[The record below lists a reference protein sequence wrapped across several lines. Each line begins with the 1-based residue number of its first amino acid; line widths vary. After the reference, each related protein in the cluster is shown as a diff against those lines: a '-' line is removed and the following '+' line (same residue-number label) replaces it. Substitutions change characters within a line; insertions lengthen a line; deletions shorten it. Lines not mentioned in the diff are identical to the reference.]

1 MRVVARD
8 RFEQQIDAVRVALDD
23 RDNTA
28 AGKLLDKTLR
38 TGNGHLVALVAD
50 ALGESDTALLR
61 ALPEAFAR
69 LLEDPVKRDPGCRG
83 KAAIVRALDRVE
95 LREIELFMRGVRHVQ
110 HEPVWGGR
118 VDTAAELRGICGMA
132 LAHARAERALVEVA
146 LLLADPEARAR
157 IAAAR
162 ALAASGD
169 RMVAEPLLRLRIAIG
184 ETEGEVLGE
193 CFAAL
198 LELVG
203 AAGIDDVAP
212 YLRHADATLAEAA
225 ALALGGSRLP
235 GAFAALRD
243 ANASLVGAASR
254 RIRLLAI
261 ALLREPEAWAWLLE
275 QVEHGSRAIATD
287 AIDALAT
294 FRHDAE
300 LVARLLDVVA
310 RRGEPSVTRHADDAL
325 ADGAP

>member
-1 MRVVARD
+1 MARD
-8 RFEQQIDAVRVALDD
+8 RFEQQIEAVRAALDD
-23 RDNTA
+23 RSTA
-28 AGKLLDKTLR
+28 AAHTLLAKTLR

-50 ALGESDTALLR
+50 ALEDTDAALLR
-61 ALPEAFAR
+61 ALPEAFTR
-69 LLEDPVKRDPGCRG
+69 LLEDPIKRDPGCRG
-83 KAAIVRALDRVE
+83 KVAIARALDRVE
-95 LREIELFMRGVRHVQ
+95 VREVELFLQGVRHVQ
-110 HEPVWGGR
+110 REPVWGGR

-132 LAHARAERALVEVA
+132 LVHARAERALVEVA
-146 LLLADPEARAR
+146 LLIADPEPRAR

-184 ETEGEVLGE
+184 EAEGEVLGE

-203 AAGIDDVAP
+203 AQGIEDVAP

-235 GAFAALRD
+235 GAFAALRAAD
-243 ANASLVGAASR
+243 ASLVGAGSR

-261 ALLREPEAWAWLLE
+261 ALLRDPEAWSWLLE
-275 QVEHGSRAIATD
+275 QVERGSKAIALD

-300 LVARLLDVVA
+300 LVARVRAAVA
-310 RRGEPSVTRHADDAL
+310 ERGEPSVTQHADDAL

>member
-1 MRVVARD
+1 MARD
-8 RFEQQIDAVRVALDD
+8 RLEQQIEAVRAALGD
-23 RDNTA
+23 RDA
-28 AGKLLDKTLR
+28 AAARKLLEKTLR
-38 TGNGHLVALVAD
+38 TGSGHLVALVAD
-50 ALGESDTALLR
+50 ALEESDTALLR
-61 ALPEAFAR
+61 ALPEAFTR
-69 LLEDPVKRDPGCRG
+69 LLEDPIKRDPGCRG
-83 KAAIVRALDRVE
+83 KAAIARALDRAE
-95 LREIELFMRGVRHVQ
+95 LREVEVFLRGVGHVQ
-110 HEPVWGGR
+110 REPVWGGR

-132 LAHARAERALVEVA
+132 LVHARAERALVAVA
-146 LLLADPEARAR
+146 LLLADPEPRAR

-169 RMVAEPLLRLRIAIG
+169 RTVAEPLLRLRIAIG
-184 ETEGEVLGE
+184 EAEGEVLGE

-198 LELVG
+198 LEFVG
-203 AAGIDDVAP
+203 ADGIDDVAA

-235 GAFAALRD
+235 GAFAALRAAD
-243 ANASLVGAASR
+243 ASLVGAASR

-261 ALLREPEAWAWLLE
+261 ALLRDPEAWAWLLE
-275 QVEHGSRAIATD
+275 QIERGSEAIATD

-300 LVARLLDVVA
+300 LVARVRAAVVE
-310 RRGEPSVTRHADDAL
+310 RGEASVTQHADDAM